1 MTNSPSYEALFAEI
15 EKTAKLVRRLS
26 NGRNGFIV
34 TQRFSEEMQK
44 MNETLEHVKVE
55 MQDLSPTA
63 PDHEFTFPIE
73 DEV

>member
-15 EKTAKLVRRLS
+15 ERTAKLVRELTGER
-26 NGRNGFIV
+26 RGFIV
-34 TQRFSEEMQK
+34 NQDFVKEIVK
-44 MNETLEHVKVE
+44 MNEVLSHVRLEIE
-55 MQDLSPTA
+55 DLSPVA